1 MYPRL
6 CHCTHSLEFIHFI
19 HCPRHVVAEL
29 HVHVRDLVST
39 YMYSVQCTYMYMY
52 VHVLVECMCVHVQ
65 VAEDEEQSESSE
77 SEPGSPGI
85 DPLVFSREDF
95 DTGTVQYCT
104 QCR

>member
-1 MYPRL
+1 
-6 CHCTHSLEFIHFI
+6 
-19 HCPRHVVAEL
+19 
-29 HVHVRDLVST
+29 
-39 YMYSVQCTYMYMY
+39 
-52 VHVLVECMCVHVQ
+52 MCVCACVYVQ
-65 VAEDEEQSESSE
+65 MAEDEEQSESSE